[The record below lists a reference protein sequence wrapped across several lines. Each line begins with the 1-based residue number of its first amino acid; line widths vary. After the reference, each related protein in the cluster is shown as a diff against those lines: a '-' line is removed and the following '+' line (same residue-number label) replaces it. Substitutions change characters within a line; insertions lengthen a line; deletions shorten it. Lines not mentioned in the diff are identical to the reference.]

1 VANPKLKDDSLDLL
15 FDGILRLQNI
25 EECYKFFEDVC
36 TINELKA
43 MAQRFQVA
51 KMLHE
56 GNTYQQIEKD
66 TGASTATISRVKRY
80 LHYGAGGYGLVLE
93 RLNQETKK

>member
-1 VANPKLKDDSLDLL
+1 MTVFYVCKHR
-15 FDGILRLQNI
+15 GMLQV
-25 EECYKFFEDVC
+25 FEDVC

-43 MAQRFQVA
+43 MACKFQVA

-66 TGASTATISRVKRY
+66 TGASTHNQPCETLFALLLAAMS
-80 LHYGAGGYGLVLE
+80 GLE